1 MDIYVDVREYSNRPG
16 KSQAPIHRGKFHDC
30 FPNIRRNFYECSMG
44 LGVTTIFSLGRSRSD
59 QMGRARNRLKDNQ
72 YTWTLFFHKYLVCLY
87 ILCKMIIFVQILNDR
102 SKA

>member
-1 MDIYVDVREYSNRPG
+1 MFYGIGCDD
-16 KSQAPIHRGKFHDC
+16 
-30 FPNIRRNFYECSMG
+30 NILVGEDR
-44 LGVTTIFSLGRSRSD
+44 D